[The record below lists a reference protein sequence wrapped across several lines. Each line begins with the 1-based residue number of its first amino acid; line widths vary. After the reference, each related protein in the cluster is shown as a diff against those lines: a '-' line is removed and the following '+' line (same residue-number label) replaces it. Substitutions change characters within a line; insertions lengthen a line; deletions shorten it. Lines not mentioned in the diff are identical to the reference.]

1 MERITISLEKELI
14 KDFDELIQQ
23 RGYQTRSEA
32 MRDLLREK
40 IQESRVQRQQNSNCL
55 ASISY
60 IYHHGQ
66 RDLTERLITMQ
77 HSVCDIVMV
86 NSHIHLDAEHCMEN
100 LVLKGQS
107 DQVQQVANQ
116 IIAQRGVQYGHI
128 AIMPTTFKLHQQ
140 K

>member
-1 MERITISLEKELI
+1 MERITISLEKELV
-14 KDFDELIQQ
+14 KDFDELMQH

-40 IQESRVQRQQNSNCL
+40 IQELRVQRQQPLNCL

-60 IYHHGQ
+60 IYHHRQ

-77 HSVCDIVMV
+77 HAVCDIVMM
-86 NSHIHLDAEHCMEN
+86 NSHIHLDSDHCMEN

-128 AIMPTTFKLHQQ
+128 AIMPTTFKRHQQ